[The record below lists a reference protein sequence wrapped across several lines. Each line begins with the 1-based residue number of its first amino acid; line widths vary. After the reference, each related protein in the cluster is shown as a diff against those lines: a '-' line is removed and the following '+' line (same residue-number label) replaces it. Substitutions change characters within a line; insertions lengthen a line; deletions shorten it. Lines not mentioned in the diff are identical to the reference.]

1 MIHASEGK
9 MGNRRMKKTYT
20 VAALLTL
27 LLFTIMAVTACGSE
41 SNSTTEASTQTTA
54 AASSSTTALS
64 STSSSQTG
72 SSDTTPTT
80 QAAGPATGTPY
91 KIGVLNTMSGDF
103 GFLGKDLVDTVN
115 MELEIIN
122 ANGGVNGHPLKLV
135 VEDDATD
142 PAKAVAGFTKLA
154 DDPEILAIIGP
165 TFPHLLPA
173 TQPLADEKQ
182 VAYITEGP
190 GLPALQ
196 EMNPKFTFYGAL
208 YQDVDAQS
216 MLQIFQGKGLKNIA
230 IISQNDPYALSVSN
244 FLVEQAKTAGLQAT
258 LLSDTIDPGSMD
270 VTPQVNKLK
279 ALIESTGADS
289 IAINI
294 YPNYIS
300 SFRKAAAA
308 AGIDL
313 PMVAYGVAA
322 DWSTLAMG
330 GEELNGLMLPGA
342 KVNAVSWLPD
352 SDPQKAMIVEF
363 TNRYQEKFG
372 KVPGAVAVSAAD
384 VIRWLAHALQISGP
398 DRVKLRDAIASTKDF
413 LTPYTTRTV
422 QPGSNSSAPF
432 GTYVPMVIEGLKFI
446 ELKLQ

>member
-1 MIHASEGK
+1 M
-9 MGNRRMKKTYT
+9 RRLGTT
-20 VAALLTL
+20 TFVGVAALLAL
-27 LLFTIMAVTACGSE
+27 LLFTLLAVAACGSDE
-41 SNSTTEASTQTTA
+41 TTTTTLPTTQTTTG
-54 AASSSTTALS
+54 ASTAPP
-64 STSSSQTG
+64 STSGVS
-72 SSDTTPTT
+72 SSDTTPTSQT
-80 QAAGPATGTPY
+80 GGPATGTPY

-103 GFLGKDLVDTVN
+103 GFLGKDLVDTAN
-115 MELEIIN
+115 MEIELIN
-122 ANGGVNGHPLKLV
+122 ANGGVNGHPLELV
-135 VEDDATD
+135 VEDDAGD

-165 TFPHLLPA
+165 VFPYLLPA

-182 VAYITEGP
+182 VTYITEGP
-190 GLPALQ
+190 GIPAVQ
-196 EMNPKFTFYGAL
+196 ELNPKFTFYGAL
-208 YQDVDAQS
+208 YQDIDAQS

-244 FLVEQAKTAGLQAT
+244 FLIEQAKAAGLQAT
-258 LLSDTIDPGSMD
+258 LLSDTIDPGAMD

-289 IAINI
+289 IAVNI
-294 YPNYIS
+294 YPNYVS

-330 GEELNGLMLPGA
+330 GDELNGLMLPGA
-342 KVNAVSWLPD
+342 KVVAVSWLPD
-352 SDPQKAMIVEF
+352 SDPQKAMILDF
-363 TNRYQEKFG
+363 SNRYQAKFG
-372 KVPGAVAVSAAD
+372 KVPGAVAVVGAD
-384 VIRWLAHALQISGP
+384 IVRWLAHALETSGP
-398 DRVKLRDAIASTKDF
+398 DRVKLRDAIASTTGF
-413 LTPYTTRTV
+413 LTPYADRTV

-432 GTYVPMVIEGLKFI
+432 GTYVPMVIEGMQFV